1 MTPGKPRQNCEKE
14 WYGRLTPN
22 SSVAQPFRFVTL
34 LLAVGSVDRQPRL
47 RSRIVS
53 PGSGITLLQRLR
65 QETQVIHARVEARVA
80 LPDRV
85 GSAAGYR
92 ALLEAFYGLYSP
104 CESAVEAFAPQLVPW
119 LPDVLLRLRKSA
131 LERDLQVLGNISP
144 QTLPLAS
151 VSPLQTVAQAFGCL
165 YVLEGSTLGGQVI
178 SRHIGATLGFSPGNG
193 CSFFSGD
200 GADTGRMWTLF
211 RKAVEGY
218 SAAHPNDDDEIVL
231 SAIHTFETFDR
242 WIAGRMPEGNR

>member
-1 MTPGKPRQNCEKE
+1 MTPGKPRQDSEKE
-14 WYGRLTPN
+14 RYGRLAPN
-22 SSVAQPFRFVTL
+22 SSAAQPFRFVTISS
-34 LLAVGSVDRQPRL
+34 AVSLVDRQPRL
-47 RSRIVS
+47 RSSIVS
-53 PGSGITLLQRLR
+53 PGTELPVMQRLR
-65 QETQVIHARVEARVA
+65 QETQIIHTRVESRVA

-92 ALLEAFYGLYSP
+92 ALLETFYGLYSP
-104 CESAVEAFAPQLVPW
+104 CESAVEAFAPQLAPW

-131 LERDLQVLGNISP
+131 LERDLQALGNISP
-144 QTLPLAS
+144 ETLPLAS

-178 SRHIGATLGFSPGNG
+178 GRHIAVTLGYTPGNG

-242 WIAGRMPEGNR
+242 WIAGRMPQGNR